1 MEMCVLAW
9 TEEAALVSENTGLFM
24 LSRLERNENQKTT
37 KISYLKETHMHTK
50 AEGREG
56 RTTNGRFQW
65 GRMLKM
71 KRCTTRW
78 IKMKRKIN
86 ERINESEREKK
97 FGKGPKKRPRIGKPS
112 KWNGWCSS
120 SVCIYS
126 MHSNT
131 LLGIVCPLKQI
142 FGSFKWPFL
151 TFISFVSI
159 LHSIEFEKF
168 HAYALADSSSL
179 VHRRRAS
186 PIQHLT
192 PNHHPLHFLCCC
204 YCCCY
209 VFVSTSLGCN
219 TKDQNEEWTL
229 KQKMIIVQKHRDKL
243 FGLLWFLYHFRQVL
257 TTHTRTPTPGH
268 VCVWPCLLTFI
279 LSCCQFF
286 FLFTTNTNSSI
297 SVCEN
302 SLVMYLRTNT
312 HTCTHDITFYL
323 AKDERNFTH
332 FHGLRIGGIQHNGN
346 IKFLNCKITVA
357 FEVKVC
363 VSVCVCWICCSHGV
377 SH

>member
-1 MEMCVLAW
+1 MKWLMFFVGVHILNALEHFIGHCLSVETDLWVIQVAILNIYIICFNFAQHWIRKVSCICTCGFLISCTPPSRITHSAFNPEPSPTPFPLLLLLLLLCVCFHFTWLQYKRSRR
-9 TEEAALVSENTGLFM
+9 SE
-24 LSRLERNENQKTT
+24 
-37 KISYLKETHMHTK
+37 
-50 AEGREG
+50 
-56 RTTNGRFQW
+56 
-65 GRMLKM
+65 
-71 KRCTTRW
+71 
-78 IKMKRKIN
+78 
-86 ERINESEREKK
+86 
-97 FGKGPKKRPRIGKPS
+97 
-112 KWNGWCSS
+112 
-120 SVCIYS
+120 
-126 MHSNT
+126 
-131 LLGIVCPLKQI
+131 
-142 FGSFKWPFL
+142 
-151 TFISFVSI
+151 
-159 LHSIEFEKF
+159 
-168 HAYALADSSSL
+168 
-179 VHRRRAS
+179 
-186 PIQHLT
+186 
-192 PNHHPLHFLCCC
+192 
-204 YCCCY
+204 
-209 VFVSTSLGCN
+209 
-219 TKDQNEEWTL
+219 EEWTL

-363 VSVCVCWICCSHGV
+363 VSVCVCVGFVVHTVLAIKYFCPSKKRKCYRRIDTARK
-377 SH
+377 